1 MLHPLTYRGHHLAA
15 ISLQELC
22 IEEPISLLQIAAQ
35 QTSVGHRSLESGE
48 IGEIGGEMG
57 EIALT
62 LAAPAHR
69 AVDAV
74 LNASSAALVEGGAA
88 VAAAL
93 TLHNAS
99 GLASAAGGFARAA
112 SGHVAAL
119 AHRAHD
125 ATQRH
130 SHRRRGLRGGGGG
143 GGGGSGDD
151 DEGGPLRWLNPTFGS
166 FDDFATSMVTTA

>member
-1 MLHPLTYRGHHLAA
+1 M
-15 ISLQELC
+15 QELC
-22 IEEPISLLQIAAQ
+22 VEEPISLQQIAAQ
-35 QTSVGHRSLESGE
+35 QTSAGHRSLESGE

-57 EIALT
+57 GEMGEIALA

-69 AVDAV
+69 ALDAV
-74 LNASSAALVEGGAA
+74 LNVSGATPVEGGAA

-130 SHRRRGLRGGGGG
+130 SYRRRGLRGGGGG